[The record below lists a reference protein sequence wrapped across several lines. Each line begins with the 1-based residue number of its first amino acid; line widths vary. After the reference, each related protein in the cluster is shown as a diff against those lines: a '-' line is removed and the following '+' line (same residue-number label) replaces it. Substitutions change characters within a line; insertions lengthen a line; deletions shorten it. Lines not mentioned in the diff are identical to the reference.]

1 MSVEFVFSLLNALL
15 TAKFK
20 RYFLFFF
27 LLNRR
32 NSYWFDGGKFV
43 YIPVAFS
50 AIYKMSRSKMSLNQL
65 CKFTNTTLLSEYIF
79 MVHKKTANHH
89 SSHPRSN
96 QRIPWG
102 YSDYSRKE
110 KLVEANTPLKENINN
125 TAMLIIWKYMVVPD
139 GLRLYHRSSID
150 LVLVLYIGISKH
162 NTVNMSKEDPL
173 WSTRLL
179 QYFCFLKEERKRKW

>member
-1 MSVEFVFSLLNALL
+1 MVGSLFIFPLH
-15 TAKFK
+15 F
-20 RYFLFFF
+20 
-27 LLNRR
+27 
-32 NSYWFDGGKFV
+32 
-43 YIPVAFS
+43 
-50 AIYKMSRSKMSLNQL
+50 QL
-65 CKFTNTTLLSEYIF
+65 STRWVSPKWVWINYVNLQHTTLLSEYIF

-102 YSDYSRKE
+102 YSDYIRKE

-125 TAMLIIWKYMVVPD
+125 TAMFIIWKYMVVPD
-139 GLRLYHRSSID
+139 GLQLYHRSSID

-162 NTVNMSKEDPL
+162 NSVNMSKEDPL